1 MLIIAWIHLLD
12 TYTCAEGLTQL
23 DFHTNNVSKY
33 VKIIHILIQE
43 IGARS
48 NKESKTQETEEKN
61 QIFLNIYLQHSTF
74 LSKLTG

>member
-48 NKESKTQETEEKN
+48 NKESKTDEKEVKN
-61 QIFLNIYLQHSTF
+61 YKYLPTPSF
-74 LSKLTG
+74 